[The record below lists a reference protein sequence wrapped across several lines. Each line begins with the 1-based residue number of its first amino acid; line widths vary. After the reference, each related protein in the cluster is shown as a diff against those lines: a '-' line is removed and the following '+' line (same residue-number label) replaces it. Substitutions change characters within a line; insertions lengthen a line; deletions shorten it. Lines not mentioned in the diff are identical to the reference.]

1 MVVMV
6 DVIFIIAFGLGIVC
20 MLYSIFEIFERAE
33 QRHKKELLEA
43 RLRRIRENRGWD
55 RDEGKRE

>member
-1 MVVMV
+1 MVVMA
-6 DVIFIIAFGLGIVC
+6 DFIFILAFGLGVIC
-20 MLYSIFEIFERAE
+20 TLYYLFEFFEMKE
-33 QRHKKELLEA
+33 QKKKKELLEA